1 MFDLITYDT
10 QKASGGTFRKAATAT
25 TVLLLLQFMPD
36 PVVAGPVAPASE
48 FTQLMNNAELIT
60 LVAKEAEGV
69 ALNSQQLL
77 TQIEQLRTQFLSY
90 QNLLQ
95 NTLGL
100 TDTQWADVANSITE
114 LRGVMSDAGAL
125 AGQGQQ
131 LESFLASNLI
141 GDPLFEQSGLS
152 NQIFEDRY
160 DAWQDRTDT
169 ALHSALRT
177 ARLTLEDV
185 AKEADLL
192 DVIQGQGKSASG
204 QMQAIQVGNELTA
217 SVARQ
222 IGKLSTITAAQS
234 EQTSLF
240 QARWLAQMDAE
251 EAGRRETVQNSENIL
266 NQAGSEDAQELIGF
280 FSK

>member
-1 MFDLITYDT
+1 MSDMNAYGRRRV
-10 QKASGGTFRKAATAT
+10 AGGTVKSAFTTTAA
-25 TVLLLLQFMPD
+25 LLLLQFIPE
-36 PVVAGPVAPASE
+36 PVAAGPVAPASE
-48 FTQLMNNAELIT
+48 FTQLMNNAELVA
-60 LVAKEAEGV
+60 LVAKESEGV
-69 ALNSQQLL
+69 ALSSQQLV

-90 QNLLQ
+90 QNMLQ

-100 TDTQWADVANSITE
+100 TDTQWAEVASSIEE
-114 LRGVMSDAGAL
+114 LRSVMSDAGAL
-125 AGQGQQ
+125 AGQGQH
-131 LESFLASNLI
+131 LESFLASNLV
-141 GDPLFEQSGLS
+141 GDPMFEQSGLS

-185 AKEADLL
+185 SKEADLL
-192 DVIQGQGKSASG
+192 DVIQNQGKSASG

-234 EQTSLF
+234 EQTSWKP
-240 QARWLAQMDAE
+240 RSTW
-251 EAGRRETVQNSENIL
+251 
-266 NQAGSEDAQELIGF
+266 
-280 FSK
+280 FSKVCCANF

>member
-1 MFDLITYDT
+1 
-10 QKASGGTFRKAATAT
+10 
-25 TVLLLLQFMPD
+25 
-36 PVVAGPVAPASE
+36 
-48 FTQLMNNAELIT
+48 MNNAELIT

-100 TDTQWADVANSITE
+100 TDTQWADVANSIKE